1 MASSIEGPHR
11 GRPRAPSP
19 GDRRSAAPAR
29 CLGRLPMPVLA
40 LLTAA
45 LLTGCATT
53 TGSTAGESSSTA
65 AVPATVTPTSA
76 APPAAGAPDN
86 TASGK
91 TAAGNAAPG
100 TGAPGTESTAQGRT
114 DAGAHPDTP
123 APLGDLGPRTLALI
137 PGNARQAVVVT
148 GRGRDANRS
157 EAVLYRRTASGWKAG
172 TSWPAHNALNGWTDD
187 HLAGDLRS
195 PIGVFTLSDAGGLL
209 PDPGTLL
216 PYDESPEFSIDG
228 TGFMGEPLAGS
239 FDYVVAIDYNRVPGT
254 SPLDRTRP
262 LGADRGGGIWLH
274 VDHDGPTQGCVSL
287 EEQHMRQLLLALDPE
302 QHPVIVMG
310 DAGSLSR

>member
-1 MASSIEGPHR
+1 M
-11 GRPRAPSP
+11 
-19 GDRRSAAPAR
+19 
-29 CLGRLPMPVLA
+29 
-40 LLTAA
+40 
-45 LLTGCATT
+45 
-53 TGSTAGESSSTA
+53 
-65 AVPATVTPTSA
+65 SA

-86 TASGK
+86 TAPGK

-123 APLGDLGPRTLALI
+123 APLGNLGPRTLALI

-172 TSWPAHNALNGWTDD
+172 TAWPAHNALNGWTDD

-195 PIGVFTLSDAGGLL
+195 PIGVFALSDAGAAAGPGNPAAVRRVARVLHQRDGLHGGAARRVL
-209 PDPGTLL
+209 RLRRGDRLQPCPGHL
-216 PYDESPEFSIDG
+216 
-228 TGFMGEPLAGS
+228 
-239 FDYVVAIDYNRVPGT
+239 
-254 SPLDRTRP
+254 PLDRTRP
-262 LGADRGGGIWLH
+262 LGADLGGGIWLH